1 VPDPARMPRTALS
14 EPARALLGER
24 RFAVIATLDPDGS
37 PLQAVVWY
45 LVEADSVVFNSAV
58 GRRWPT
64 NLVRDTR
71 IAFTVADEY
80 RYVELRGRVEI
91 DADPER
97 GYEVIATLARTYEED
112 PTELADLLG
121 RFRAQ
126 RRVTFRLRPEE
137 ILEHFE

>member
-1 VPDPARMPRTALS
+1 MPDPTRTPRTAPG
-14 EPARALLGER
+14 EAARAFLAEP

-45 LVEADSVVFNSAV
+45 LVEGDSVVFNSAV
-58 GRRWPT
+58 GRRWPA

-91 DADPER
+91 DEDPEH
-97 GYEVIATLARTYEED
+97 GYEVIATLARTYEKD
-112 PTELADLLG
+112 PAELAALLG

-126 RRVTFRLRPEE
+126 ERVTFRLRPEE